1 MQLVFYI
8 LLTIRIRKKRE
19 ERLKEQELKM
29 KEKQEK
35 LKEEEQRI
43 PAVEISVGYDTYY
56 YCDVYHITLFSFMA
70 RPYMCSFIYLII
82 YKGIF

>member
-43 PAVEISVGYDTYY
+43 PAVEISVGYDT
-56 YCDVYHITLFSFMA
+56 
-70 RPYMCSFIYLII
+70 
-82 YKGIF
+82 